1 MRFIGNLY
9 GNVASYRT
17 LADELT
23 LAGNAGFRVE
33 DVRQIAPDNYYLTA
47 ASWHANLRRHEAELV
62 ELVGA
67 DVYSSYL
74 KYLLYVMLSP
84 GGKATDPLPLYTH
97 FVKCRKP
104 SKKIREKLGQR

>member
-33 DVRQIAPDNYYLTA
+33 DIRQIPPENYYLTA
-47 ASWHANLRRHEAELV
+47 AAWHANLRRHETELV
-62 ELVGA
+62 DLVGA
-67 DVYSSYL
+67 EVYASYL

-84 GGKATDPLPLYTH
+84 GGKTTELLPLYTH
-97 FVKCRKP
+97 YVKCRKP
-104 SKKIREKLGQR
+104 PQRLRSKLRL